1 MRPAAPIIPLLLGL
15 AATVAHGQQT
25 ARLVKYHANDI
36 VSVRA
41 RMRYTTLIELP
52 ATEKILEVATG
63 DKDFWIIDT
72 VGNYCFLH
80 PAKEGIHSNLNL
92 ITDKGTVYSFTLDDV
107 ESGDPDLKVVIEP
120 SDPSS
125 LAAANGASQLV
136 PASEVEVA
144 RAQVQAAATRAAAAV
159 EQYRADY
166 PTQALKFDY
175 AFHDEKPFDVSATRS
190 QIVTMYNLAYQM
202 SKMPQNLEARYKTD
216 WSQWSSLAAPPN
228 AYGTSSALVN
238 ALNFGGLPQAQQ
250 GYNSAYVQAQSYPS
264 GNYSS
269 LDSRTQATVANQYA
283 TSELAQTTT
292 TNTLATLGTIRTDE
306 QQFASKL
313 SNLDSDTFSTDPTQ
327 QTQNALLGKINSAT
341 LLQIHSQQDTNQL
354 LMASIQQQLIA
365 QKQQID
371 AQNRALNN
379 SVYFQQNFPTTMQN
393 VNNGVS
399 DSMHSISLNINGSN

>member
-25 ARLVKYHANDI
+25 TARLVKYHANDI

-41 RMRYTTLIELP
+41 KMRYTTLIALP
-52 ATEKILEVATG
+52 STEKILEVATG

-92 ITDKGTVYSFTLDDV
+92 ITDKGSVYSFTLDDV

-125 LAAANGASQLV
+125 LAVANGASQLV

-175 AFHDEKPFDVSATRS
+175 TFHDQKPFNVSAIYHDDKFTY
-190 QIVTMYNLAYQM
+190 I
-202 SKMPQNLEARYKTD
+202 K
-216 WSQWSSLAAPPN
+216 
-228 AYGTSSALVN
+228 
-238 ALNFGGLPQAQQ
+238 
-250 GYNSAYVQAQSYPS
+250 
-264 GNYSS
+264 
-269 LDSRTQATVANQYA
+269 ATA
-283 TSELAQTTT
+283 SEK
-292 TNTLATLGTIRTDE
+292 
-306 QQFASKL
+306 F
-313 SNLDSDTFSTDPTQ
+313 
-327 QTQNALLGKINSAT
+327 
-341 LLQIHSQQDTNQL
+341 
-354 LMASIQQQLIA
+354 
-365 QKQQID
+365 
-371 AQNRALNN
+371 
-379 SVYFQQNFPTTMQN
+379 SVYELKDGKPDLITFQLKDGTYILPTVVDHGYLEIGKHKLDFQRK
-393 VNNGVS
+393 GQ
-399 DSMHSISLNINGSN
+399 